1 MATYRVTAKIA
12 CKTLNGIPYIL
23 LEDDVIQV
31 KYEDSL
37 FLFVKFLNRML
48 MVGKDELN
56 KLKEFPARIYHD

>member
-12 CKTLNGIPYIL
+12 CNTLNGIPYIL

-37 FLFVKFLNRML
+37 FLFIRFYNRML
-48 MVGKDELN
+48 MVNKDELK